1 MSTCDLICFQSLF
14 QSQLSTVYRN
24 IEVDQ
29 TLKQELRA
37 RIIVDLF
44 LLFLYVSLLYCALS
58 CVSNHVSL
66 VVLTVNRG
74 SKFKHINFIYFR
86 MFHIDDVPSG
96 AGEGIKDI
104 SKALAVCTAYL
115 TLSK

>member
-37 RIIVDLF
+37 RSIVDLF

-74 SKFKHINFIYFR
+74 SKFKHINFIYFFYSFSR
-86 MFHIDDVPSG
+86 
-96 AGEGIKDI
+96 
-104 SKALAVCTAYL
+104 
-115 TLSK
+115 